1 MSKRKFT
8 ARAGFTLAELA
19 VTTVVAAIVIFGI
32 GAMLVDS
39 QRGWQVMYSRIN
51 SDVMNDSYVARKAF
65 DAVIRKASKE
75 KFLLDSAGGWL
86 EVYYY
91 AGSDSTVVDRY
102 ARFYVADSRLN
113 IEYGKLNP
121 RETLIVQT
129 VCANVS
135 SCVFKVS
142 GCSAQMLLILDNG
155 SQAITVV
162 SSAVMHNQ

>member
-8 ARAGFTLAELA
+8 AMAGFTLAELA
-19 VTTVVAAIVIFGI
+19 VTTAVAAIVTFGI
-32 GAMLVDS
+32 GVMLVDS

-75 KFLLDSAGGWL
+75 KYLLDSAGAWL

-91 AGSDSTVVDRY
+91 AGSGSTVADRY
-102 ARFYVADSRLN
+102 ARFYVADGRLN

-121 RETLIVQT
+121 RETLTIQT
-129 VCANVS
+129 VCGNVS
-135 SCVFKVS
+135 SCIFKAS

-155 SQAITVV
+155 SQTITVV

>member
-1 MSKRKFT
+1 
-8 ARAGFTLAELA
+8 
-19 VTTVVAAIVIFGI
+19 
-32 GAMLVDS
+32 
-39 QRGWQVMYSRIN
+39 
-51 SDVMNDSYVARKAF
+51 MNDSYVARKAF